1 MRVIGGA
8 QKGHILHMPRGHTSR
23 PTADRVKESMFSII
37 SAVVADADV
46 LDLFAGSGSL
56 AIEALSRGARQ
67 AVLVDNHPQALICIL
82 KNLEKTRLTDRA
94 RVLGVSV
101 KKGMRILA
109 AENRAFDL
117 VFMDPPYDRGLVAP
131 TLQDLVQHRLLRCYA
146 LVVVEHTFKEE
157 VPTDIANLP
166 CIRKEVYGDT
176 ILTLLRF
183 CNDRQIN
190 KGEEDD

>member
-8 QKGHILHMPRGHTSR
+8 QKGHALGIPRGNRAR
-23 PTADRVKESMFSII
+23 PTADRVKESLFSII
-37 SAVVADADV
+37 SGVLTDADV
-46 LDLFAGSGSL
+46 LDLYAGSGSL

-67 AVLVDNHPQALICIL
+67 AVLIDNHPQALICIR
-82 KNLEKTRLTDRA
+82 KNLEKTRLADRA
-94 RVLGVSV
+94 RIMGVSAHR
-101 KKGMRILA
+101 GMGLLA
-109 AENRAFDL
+109 AEKAAFDL
-117 VFMDPPYDRGLVAP
+117 VFMDPPYDRGLVEP
-131 TLQDLVQHRLLRCYA
+131 TLRDLVQYRLLRCGA

-183 CNDRQIN
+183 CIERQTD